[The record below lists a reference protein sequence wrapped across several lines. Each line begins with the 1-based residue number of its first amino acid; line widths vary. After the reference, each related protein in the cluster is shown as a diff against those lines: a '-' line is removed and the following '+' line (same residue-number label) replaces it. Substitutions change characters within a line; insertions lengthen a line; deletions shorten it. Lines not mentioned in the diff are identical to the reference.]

1 VTPEIALHIEK
12 FRVLKMAIDRIAFFD
27 RMRPLFGGRYQ
38 NSQVAGL
45 NAIMDAWE
53 SKTPNGD
60 LRWLAY
66 MMATAFHE
74 TARTMQPV
82 REAFWLSEQ
91 WRKTH
96 LRYYPYYGRGYVQ
109 LTWQANY
116 AKAGAYVGADLVA
129 SPDLALRP
137 DYAAVIMQVGMSEG
151 WFRRDRHG
159 RPHTLARYFG
169 HGVDDSVGAREII
182 NGPEW
187 TRVGGQKVLLA
198 TVIARYHAEF
208 LAALSG
214 QVPVAVASPE
224 LAPEVPENFGALAA
238 SMPLDDGLYASA
250 AAGDL
255 AFLASVASAAPD
267 GGHPDI
273 LPLTASIATGYVS
286 NNALAIEELPKLIS
300 TIHATLHRLTADAM
314 PEAEP
319 SDPAA
324 RTSPDPGSPIEPSV
338 ATPRS
343 RGRGK
348 ASQGV
353 ETREA

>member
-1 VTPEIALHIEK
+1 
-12 FRVLKMAIDRIAFFD
+12 MAIDRGAFFGG
-27 RMRPLFGGRYQ
+27 MRPLFGRRYQ
-38 NSQVAGL
+38 KTQVAGL
-45 NAIMDAWE
+45 DAILDAWD

-91 WRKTH
+91 WRKAH

-116 AKAGAYVGADLVA
+116 ARAGAFVGADLVT

-137 DYAAVIMQVGMSEG
+137 DYAAIIMQVGMSEG

-169 HGVDDSVGAREII
+169 HGVDDPVGAREII
-182 NGPEW
+182 NGAEW
-187 TRVGGQKVLLA
+187 TDVGGQKVLLA

-214 QVPVAVASPE
+214 ADSLAVA
-224 LAPEVPENFGALAA
+224 AP
-238 SMPLDDGLYASA
+238 
-250 AAGDL
+250 GDL
-255 AFLASVASAAPD
+255 ASLASVASAAPD
-267 GGHPDI
+267 DGRADI
-273 LPLTASIATGYVS
+273 LSLTASIATGYVS
-286 NNALAIEELPKLIS
+286 NNTLPPEELPKLIS
-300 TIHATLHRLTADAM
+300 AIHSTLRRLSADAM
-314 PEAEP
+314 PDVA
-319 SDPAA
+319 PADTA
-324 RTSPDPGSPIEPSV
+324 GTTSPDPSSTTEAPV
-338 ATPRS
+338 ATAPS
-343 RGRGK
+343 RGRRK
-348 ASQGV
+348 AAQAV
-353 ETREA
+353 DTREA

>member
-1 VTPEIALHIEK
+1 
-12 FRVLKMAIDRIAFFD
+12 MAIDRGAFFGG
-27 RMRPLFGGRYQ
+27 MRPLFGRRYQ
-38 NSQVAGL
+38 KTQVAGL
-45 NAIMDAWE
+45 DAILDAWD

-91 WRKTH
+91 WRKAH

-116 AKAGAYVGADLVA
+116 ARAGAFVGADLVT

-137 DYAAVIMQVGMSEG
+137 DYAAIIMQVGMSEG

-169 HGVDDSVGAREII
+169 HGVDDPVGAREII
-182 NGPEW
+182 NGAEW
-187 TRVGGQKVLLA
+187 TNVGGQKVLLA

-214 QVPVAVASPE
+214 ADSLAVA
-224 LAPEVPENFGALAA
+224 AP
-238 SMPLDDGLYASA
+238 
-250 AAGDL
+250 GDL
-255 AFLASVASAAPD
+255 ASLASVASAAPD
-267 GGHPDI
+267 DGHADI
-273 LPLTASIATGYVS
+273 LSLTASIATGYVS
-286 NNALAIEELPKLIS
+286 NNTLPPEELPKLIS
-300 TIHATLHRLTADAM
+300 AIHSTLRRLSADAM
-314 PEAEP
+314 PDVA
-319 SDPAA
+319 PADTA
-324 RTSPDPGSPIEPSV
+324 GTTSPDPSSTTEAPV
-338 ATPRS
+338 ATAPS
-343 RGRGK
+343 RGRRK
-348 ASQGV
+348 AAQAV
-353 ETREA
+353 DTREA

>member
-1 VTPEIALHIEK
+1 
-12 FRVLKMAIDRIAFFD
+12 MAIDRGAFFGG
-27 RMRPLFGGRYQ
+27 MRPLFGRRYQ
-38 NSQVAGL
+38 KTQVAGL
-45 NAIMDAWE
+45 DAILDAWD

-91 WRKTH
+91 WRKAH

-116 AKAGAYVGADLVA
+116 ARAGAFVGADLVT

-137 DYAAVIMQVGMSEG
+137 DYAAIIMQVGMSEG

-169 HGVDDSVGAREII
+169 HGVDDPVGAREII
-182 NGPEW
+182 NGAEW
-187 TRVGGQKVLLA
+187 TDVGGQKVLLA

-214 QVPVAVASPE
+214 ADSLAVASPE
-224 LAPEVPENFGALAA
+224 LALDDLPESAGVLAA
-238 SMPLDDGLYASA
+238 STPLDDGTYAAA

-255 AFLASVASAAPD
+255 ASLASVASAAPD
-267 GGHPDI
+267 DGRADI
-273 LPLTASIATGYVS
+273 LSLTASIATGYVS
-286 NNALAIEELPKLIS
+286 NNTLPPEELPKLIS
-300 TIHATLHRLTADAM
+300 AIHSTLRRLSADAM
-314 PEAEP
+314 PDVA
-319 SDPAA
+319 PADTA
-324 RTSPDPGSPIEPSV
+324 GTTSPDPSSTTEAPV
-338 ATPRS
+338 ATAPS
-343 RGRGK
+343 RGRRK
-348 ASQGV
+348 AAQAV
-353 ETREA
+353 DTREA